1 MMVRT
6 FQGRVYRVGVTA
18 LLTILC
24 ASAATAACV
33 GDCNGNGSVTAG
45 ELTKII
51 SIINLCDGVPAGC
64 TAIPGTD
71 KQCTNADRNG
81 NGVISAAELTLI
93 ISNINSFAT
102 GCPPDSGSPTA
113 APTQQST
120 PTRTVQQFT
129 PTPTVQQFT
138 PTPTVVTGPPLGDR
152 VFSLGPGSGF
162 FSSLAASVK
171 AGVPAGSLT
180 LSAGPM
186 DENGHSQVTLGNPG
200 TVIRTDIALG
210 GLTLCTKIDSCTGT
224 LYCNGGAFVDV
235 LNSLDSL
242 KSGMTCVRDGMHSCP
257 SATPSVCCSNS
268 CEGVGVG
275 SGNSPVQVSPPP
287 STTPTDRGSGAML
300 LMCTQR
306 SATVTPIGDCSKA
319 DFTSAKPAD
328 QWYTTG
334 IDTAQVTNHCAGSGA
349 PSNKVPKLARQ
360 GTSFSCTDWATENG
374 KGVLAFTIPSEE
386 GSAAITGD
394 GANGGLWSDQ

>member
-1 MMVRT
+1 MVRT
-6 FQGRVYRVGVTA
+6 FPGSVCAVGATA
-18 LLTILC
+18 ILTILC
-24 ASAATAACV
+24 ASAGGARAVCV
-33 GDCNGNGSVTAG
+33 GDCNADGQVLINEVVSGVNIFIGTAAVT
-45 ELTKII
+45 T
-51 SIINLCDGVPAGC
+51 C
-64 TAIPGTD
+64 
-71 KQCTNADRNG
+71 QNADQNG
-81 NGVISAAELTLI
+81 DGQVLINEVVSAV
-93 ISNINSFAT
+93 NSFLDPT
-102 GCPPDSGSPTA
+102 TCPMVAGGP
-113 APTQQST
+113 
-120 PTRTVQQFT
+120 
-129 PTPTVQQFT
+129 PTPTVPPAVTNT
-138 PTPTVVTGPPLGDR
+138 PTPSPTPLPPTATATTALGPPLGDR
-152 VFSLGPGSGF
+152 VFSLGAGSGF

-171 AGVPAGSLT
+171 AGVPVGSLT
-180 LSAGPM
+180 LSAGPK
-186 DENGHSQVTLGNPG
+186 DASGRSTVTLGNPG

-242 KSGMTCVRDGMHSCP
+242 KAGLTCVRDGTHGCP
-257 SATPSVCCSNS
+257 PPPTPAVCCSNS

-275 SGNSPVQVSPPP
+275 SGNSSVQVSPPP
-287 STTPTDRGSGAML
+287 SVTPTDRGSGAML

-334 IDTAQVTNHCAGSGA
+334 IDTAQVLEHCPGSGA
-349 PSNKVPKLARQ
+349 PVNKVPKLARQ
-360 GTSFSCTDWATENG
+360 GTSFSCDDWTTENG
-374 KGVLAFTIPSEE
+374 KGVLGFTIPSEE